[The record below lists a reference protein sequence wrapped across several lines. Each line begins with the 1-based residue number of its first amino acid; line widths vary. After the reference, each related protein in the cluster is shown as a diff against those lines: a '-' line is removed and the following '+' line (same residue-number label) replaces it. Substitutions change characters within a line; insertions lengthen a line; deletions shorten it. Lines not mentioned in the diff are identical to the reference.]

1 MTAAPSTNVRS
12 LEPIQIG
19 PAPVRRYHPR
29 PEEIDPA
36 LLIGRSHYGLDRA
49 SVGAMLSGKRVL
61 ITGAGGSI
69 GSELARL
76 VAGFNPERLILMER
90 AENALF
96 SIDHQLARRFPGVA
110 RSAVL
115 HDVVEAEHT
124 MAIVGKQRPHVV
136 FHAAAHKHVPLMED
150 HPSHAVNNNLFGTK
164 AIADAAK
171 ACGAE
176 RFVLISTD
184 KAVNPTSVMG
194 ATKRLAEMYVSSL
207 AGQGPGAG
215 TCFSMVRF
223 GNVLASACSVIPI
236 WAAQL
241 ADGAPITITDPRMT
255 RYFMTIPEA
264 ATLVMQAG
272 GLSSDATSAPLYVLD
287 MGEPV
292 RIFDLALRFA
302 RLSGYQPRVRLE
314 TLPEGLALPM
324 FDASVPDPTAPAA
337 EVVFSGIR
345 PGEKL
350 FEQLAYAAENLAP
363 TSHPGIGCWRAGA
376 GATGGS
382 RAAATAMIEDMG
394 TVRRWAANGEPQQ
407 VLKLLRKHVPEMRTG
422 G

>member
-1 MTAAPSTNVRS
+1 MSALTSHTS
-12 LEPIQIG
+12 LEPS
-19 PAPVRRYHPR
+19 PAFRPRLVR

-36 LLIGRSHYGLDRA
+36 LLIGRTHYGMDRA
-49 SVGAMLSGKRVL
+49 AVGAILTGKRVL

-76 VAGFNPERLILMER
+76 AAGFNPERLILMER

-96 SIDHQLARRFPGVA
+96 SIDNQLARRFPGVP

-115 HDVVEAEHT
+115 HDVVDAEHT
-124 MAIVGKQRPHVV
+124 MEIVRAHGPQVI

-164 AIADAAK
+164 AIADAAR

-194 ATKRLAEMYVSSL
+194 ATKRLAEVYVSSL
-207 AGQGPGAG
+207 AGGAG
-215 TCFSMVRF
+215 GHTCFSMVRF

-264 ATLVMQAG
+264 ATLVAQAAALSDDG
-272 GLSSDATSAPLYVLD
+272 GEAPLYVLN

-302 RLSGYQPRVRLE
+302 RLSGYEPRVRVE
-314 TLPEGLALPM
+314 TLPAGAELPR
-324 FDASVPDPTAPAA
+324 FDQTVADAHAPRAD
-337 EVVFSGIR
+337 VIFTGIR

-350 FEQLAYAAENLAP
+350 FEQLAYAAENLSP
-363 TSHPGIGCWRAGA
+363 TTHPGIGCWREGAGSGTATAGA
-376 GATGGS
+376 GA
-382 RAAATAMIEDMG
+382 MIDDLA
-394 TVRRWAANGEPQQ
+394 TVRRWRPDLANAR
-407 VLKLLRKHVPEMRTG
+407 VLELLHKHVPEMRASA
-422 G
+422 

>member
-1 MTAAPSTNVRS
+1 MSALTSHPVALT
-12 LEPIQIG
+12 
-19 PAPVRRYHPR
+19 PAPAPGPR
-29 PEEIDPA
+29 LALRPEIDPA
-36 LLIGRSHYGLDRA
+36 VLIGRTHHGLDRRA
-49 SVGAMLSGKRVL
+49 VAAILTGKRVL

-69 GSELARL
+69 GSELARV

-96 SIDHQLARRFPGVA
+96 SIDNQLARRFPGIA

-115 HDVVEAEHT
+115 HDVVDAEHT
-124 MAIVGKQRPHVV
+124 LEIVRTHQPHVI

-164 AIADAAK
+164 AIADAAL

-207 AGQGPGAG
+207 AAGP

-264 ATLVMQAG
+264 ATLVAQAAALAG
-272 GLSSDATSAPLYVLD
+272 DPDSAPLYVLD

-292 RIFDLALRFA
+292 RILDLALRFV
-302 RLSGYQPRVRLE
+302 RLSGCQPRVRAD
-314 TLPEGLALPM
+314 TLPPGSEL
-324 FDASVPDPTAPAA
+324 PAA
-337 EVVFSGIR
+337 GDSTIDPGAPIVDIVFSGIR

-363 TSHPGIGCWRAGA
+363 TSHPGIACWKRDNPGNTPAGTNA
-376 GATGGS
+376 IA
-382 RAAATAMIEDMG
+382 RMIDDMA
-394 TVRRWAANGEPQQ
+394 TVRRWAGSGQQ
-407 VLKLLRKHVPEMRTG
+407 GRVLELLHKHVPEMHG
-422 G
+422 AA

>member
-1 MTAAPSTNVRS
+1 MSALTAHPVTHS
-12 LEPIQIG
+12 
-19 PAPVRRYHPR
+19 PAPAVGPR
-29 PEEIDPA
+29 LALRPDMDPA
-36 LLIGRSHYGLDRA
+36 VLIGRTHHGLDRA
-49 SVGAMLSGKRVL
+49 AVAAILTGKRIL

-69 GSELARL
+69 GSELAR
-76 VAGFNPERLILMER
+76 VAAAFNPERLILMER

-96 SIDHQLARRFPGVA
+96 SIDNQLARRFPGIP

-115 HDVVEAEHT
+115 HDVVDAEHT
-124 MAIVGKQRPHVV
+124 LEIVCTHRPHVI

-164 AIADAAK
+164 AIADAAL

-207 AGQGPGAG
+207 AAGP

-264 ATLVMQAG
+264 ATLVAQAAA
-272 GLSSDATSAPLYVLD
+272 LSSDPTSAPLYVLD

-292 RIFDLALRFA
+292 RILDLALRFV
-302 RLSGYQPRVRLE
+302 RLSGYQPRVRTD
-314 TLPEGLALPM
+314 TLPPGTQLPVTLDAPIDLA
-324 FDASVPDPTAPAA
+324 APT
-337 EVVFSGIR
+337 VDIVFSGIR

-350 FEQLAYAAENLAP
+350 FEQLAYEAENLAP
-363 TSHPGIGCWRAGA
+363 TTHPGIGSWKMGNP
-376 GATGGS
+376 GATPAGTQ
-382 RAAATAMIEDMG
+382 AITHMIDDMAS
-394 TVRRWAANGEPQQ
+394 VRRWGGADQTGR
-407 VLKLLRKHVPEMRTG
+407 VLELLRKHVPEMRG
-422 G
+422 AA